1 MPHGS
6 GRATSRSYGSS
17 AVASVYEADGFVTRF
32 MITYGPTSST
42 TR

>member
-1 MPHGS
+1 MPRGS

-17 AVASVYEADGFVTRF
+17 AVASVYEADGFVTLHDHIR
-32 MITYGPTSST
+32 PHSST